1 MCVSNPQL
9 LCGNYPAVSIR
20 GSTCFQALFVMTF
33 SLTGRFQAGRW
44 LLNRL
49 PLKLANVQVM
59 VEPASIE
66 QRLMRALLD
75 DLAVVDDHHLICLLL
90 SITRRD

>member
-33 SLTGRFQAGRW
+33 SLTGHFQAGRR

-49 PLKLANVQVM
+49 PLKLADVQAVI
-59 VEPASIE
+59 EPASIE
-66 QRLMRALLD
+66 QRLMRALFN
-75 DLAVVDDHHLICLLL
+75 DLTVMDDHHLICLLL
-90 SITRRD
+90 FITRQD